1 MIGLYPLSP
10 NAGCKTEQ
18 GRLAASV
25 KMNQPGRSKSPNRES
40 LRQSAGPFDEGTPYA
55 AAPQPGQPVQ
65 LEWWQADVA
74 KLKAQAKGA
83 NADTQLDLN
92 QQIETLERKIEA
104 GKTKLTELTE
114 ASEEFWDVLVAAID
128 DLISKFQD

>member
-1 MIGLYPLSP
+1 MNNKELYLQKLQ
-10 NAGCKTEQ
+10 AE
-18 GRLAASV
+18 
-25 KMNQPGRSKSPNRES
+25 
-40 LRQSAGPFDEGTPYA
+40 
-55 AAPQPGQPVQ
+55 
-65 LEWWQADVA
+65 LEWWQAAVD

-104 GKTKLTELTE
+104 GKTKLTELAE